1 MLRDSVAHLDI
12 SLHGSAISLLQDKV
26 SVKVEAP
33 IMMITFSAHLVETQN
48 GPAVQGLKHLHINTF
63 IK

>member
-33 IMMITFSAHLVETQN
+33 IMISHLVHTWW
-48 GPAVQGLKHLHINTF
+48 KHKTGQPSKVLNIF
-63 IK
+63 I